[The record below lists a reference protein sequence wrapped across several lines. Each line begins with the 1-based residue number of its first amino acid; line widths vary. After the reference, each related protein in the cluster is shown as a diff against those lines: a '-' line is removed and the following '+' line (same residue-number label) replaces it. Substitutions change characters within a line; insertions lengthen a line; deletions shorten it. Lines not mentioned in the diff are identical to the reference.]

1 MGRGHL
7 LSHRTGRCVSDP
19 RAAFLARAAS
29 GLSPHPPGPDDPTS
43 NPRGDHSL
51 DPDGSAVIPPPP
63 HRRAA
68 VLVPV
73 VFRPEG
79 PNLILTQ
86 RAANLRDH
94 SGQVALP
101 GGKIDPSDSTP
112 AAAALREAEEE
123 IGLHPTAVQLVGY
136 IDPYLSGT
144 GFLVTPVIGLVA
156 PEATYRPNPAEVADV
171 FEVPLP
177 VLMDR
182 ERYRLRSRDWQG
194 RTRWF
199 YAVNFGERLIWGV
212 TAGILNNLR
221 ERLYPESEPGGIRR
235 PAV

>member
-1 MGRGHL
+1 M
-7 LSHRTGRCVSDP
+7 SDSL
-19 RAAFLARAAS
+19 AEFLARAAS

-43 NPRGDHSL
+43 NPGGDHSL
-51 DPDGSAVIPPPP
+51 DPDGTALIPPPP

-73 VFRPEG
+73 IFRADG
-79 PNLILTQ
+79 PNLVLTQ

-101 GGKIDPSDSTP
+101 GGKIDPSDPGP
-112 AAAALREAEEE
+112 ADAALREAHEE
-123 IGLHPTAVQLVGY
+123 IGLPPASVRLLGY

-144 GFLVTPVIGLVA
+144 GFLVTPVIGLVS
-156 PEATYRPNPAEVADV
+156 EAAIFRPNPAEVADV
-171 FEVPLP
+171 FEVPLS

-182 ERYRLRSRDWQG
+182 ERYRLRSREWQG

-199 YAVNFGERLIWGV
+199 YALPFGERLIWGV

-221 ERLYPESEPGGIRR
+221 ERLYPGSEPGQVRQS
-235 PAV
+235 AE

>member
-1 MGRGHL
+1 M
-7 LSHRTGRCVSDP
+7 SD
-19 RAAFLARAAS
+19 ASADFLARAAA

-79 PNLILTQ
+79 PSLILTQ

-101 GGKIDPSDSTP
+101 GGKIDPSDPSP

-123 IGLHPTAVQLVGY
+123 IGLAPASVRLVGY
-136 IDPYLSGT
+136 LDPYLSGT

-156 PEATYRPNPAEVADV
+156 PEATLQPNPAEVADL

-182 ERYRLRSRDWQG
+182 ERYRLRSRAWQG
-194 RTRWF
+194 RTRYF
-199 YAVNFGERLIWGV
+199 YALTFGERLIWGV

-221 ERLYPESEPGGIRR
+221 ERLYPDSEPDRIRR
-235 PAV
+235 SAG

>member
-1 MGRGHL
+1 MN
-7 LSHRTGRCVSDP
+7 DP

-51 DPDGSAVIPPPP
+51 DPDGSAAIPPPP

-101 GGKIDPSDSTP
+101 GGKIDPSDPTP

-123 IGLHPTAVQLVGY
+123 IGLHPAAVQLVGY

>member
-1 MGRGHL
+1 M
-7 LSHRTGRCVSDP
+7 
-19 RAAFLARAAS
+19 
-29 GLSPHPPGPDDPTS
+29 
-43 NPRGDHSL
+43 
-51 DPDGSAVIPPPP
+51 
-63 HRRAA
+63 
-68 VLVPV
+68 LVPV

-101 GGKIDPSDSTP
+101 GGKIDPSDPTP

-199 YAVNFGERLIWGV
+199 YALTFGERLIWGV

-221 ERLYPESEPGGIRR
+221 ERLYPESEPGGIRH

>member
-1 MGRGHL
+1 MSEPL
-7 LSHRTGRCVSDP
+7 AD
-19 RAAFLARAAS
+19 FLARAAS

-43 NPRGDHSL
+43 NPRGDHCL
-51 DPDGSAVIPPPP
+51 DPDGAAVIPPPP

-73 VFRPEG
+73 VFRAAG
-79 PNLILTQ
+79 PNLVLTQ

-101 GGKIDPSDSTP
+101 GGKIDPTDPGP
-112 AAAALREAEEE
+112 ADAALREAFEE
-123 IGLHPTAVQLVGY
+123 IGLPPESVRLLGY

-144 GFLVTPVIGLVA
+144 GFLVTPVIGLVS
-156 PEATYRPNPAEVADV
+156 ETATFRPNPSEVADV
-171 FEVPLP
+171 FEVPLS

-182 ERYRLRSRDWQG
+182 ERYRLRSREWQG

-199 YAVNFGERLIWGV
+199 YALPFGERLIWGV

-221 ERLYPESEPGGIRR
+221 ERLYPEPESGRVRR
-235 PAV
+235 SAG

>member
-1 MGRGHL
+1 M
-7 LSHRTGRCVSDP
+7 SDP
-19 RAAFLARAAS
+19 LADFLARAAAS
-29 GLSPHPPGPDDPTS
+29 LSPHPPGPDDPTS

-51 DPDGSAVIPPPP
+51 DPDGSAYLPPPP

-73 VFRPEG
+73 TLRPEG
-79 PNLILTQ
+79 LSLILTQ

-101 GGKIDPSDSTP
+101 GGKIDPADPGP
-112 AAAALREAEEE
+112 ADAALREAHEE
-123 IGLHPTAVQLVGY
+123 IGLRPSAVRLLGY
-136 IDPYLSGT
+136 LDPYLSGT

-156 PEATYRPNPAEVADV
+156 SDAPLRPNPAEVAEV
-171 FEVPLP
+171 FEVPLR

-182 ERYRLRSRDWQG
+182 MQYRLCSRLWQG
-194 RTRWF
+194 RNRQF
-199 YAVNFGERLIWGV
+199 YAVTFRDRLIWGV

-221 ERLYPESEPGGIRR
+221 ERLYPDRQAAETCRATG
-235 PAV
+235 

>member
-1 MGRGHL
+1 M
-7 LSHRTGRCVSDP
+7 SDP

>member
-1 MGRGHL
+1 M
-7 LSHRTGRCVSDP
+7 SDT
-19 RAAFLARAAS
+19 RADFLARAACH
-29 GLSPHPPGPDDPTS
+29 LSPDPPGPDDPTS

-73 VFRPEG
+73 VFRPAG
-79 PNLILTQ
+79 PRLVLTQ

-101 GGKIDPSDSTP
+101 GGKIDPADPGP
-112 AAAALREAEEE
+112 ADAALREAHEE
-123 IGLHPTAVQLVGY
+123 IGLPPDSVRLLGY
-136 IDPYLSGT
+136 LDPYLSGT
-144 GFLVTPVIGLVA
+144 GFLVTPVIGVVG
-156 PEATYRPNPAEVADV
+156 PEATFTPNPTEVADV
-171 FEVPLP
+171 FEVPLA

-182 ERYRLRSRDWQG
+182 DRYVLHARVWQG
-194 RTRWF
+194 RPRRY
-199 YAVNFGERLIWGV
+199 YAVTFEDRLIWGV

-221 ERLYPESEPGGIRR
+221 ERLYPETS
-235 PAV
+235 A

>member
-1 MGRGHL
+1 M
-7 LSHRTGRCVSDP
+7 SDT
-19 RAAFLARAAS
+19 RADFLARAAS
-29 GLSPHPPGPDDPTS
+29 HLSPDPPGPDDPTS

-73 VFRPEG
+73 VFRASG
-79 PNLILTQ
+79 PQLVLTQ

-101 GGKIDPSDSTP
+101 GGKIDPADPGP
-112 AAAALREAEEE
+112 ADAALREAHEE
-123 IGLHPTAVQLVGY
+123 IGLAPESVRLLGY
-136 IDPYLSGT
+136 LDPYLSGT
-144 GFLVTPVIGLVA
+144 GFLVTPVIGIVPDDA
-156 PEATYRPNPAEVADV
+156 AFTPNPSEVADV

-182 ERYRLRSRDWQG
+182 ERYVLEVRVWQG
-194 RTRWF
+194 RTRRY
-199 YAVNFGERLIWGV
+199 YALTFEDRLIWGV

-221 ERLYPESEPGGIRR
+221 ERLYPETSTH
-235 PAV
+235 PAG